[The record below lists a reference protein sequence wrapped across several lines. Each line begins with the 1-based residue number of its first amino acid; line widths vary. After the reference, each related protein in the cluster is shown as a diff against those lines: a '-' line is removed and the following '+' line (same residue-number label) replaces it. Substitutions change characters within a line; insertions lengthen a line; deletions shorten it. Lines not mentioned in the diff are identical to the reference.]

1 MTTMLARLGAIA
13 AALALSACA
22 THTDINEVRNM
33 ALKGTDFHKALH
45 KEYIA
50 LAVKEQG
57 ESDWEEVDWFLA
69 KARDAGSSEAPQPD
83 YLEARNIKAKW
94 ATEAAF
100 TRDRLINALNT
111 GGRTRAAADTAR
123 AQAMFDCWM
132 EEIEEDNQPAEIRRC
147 LAEFEA
153 AMDKVVAILKVPPPG
168 PAAAATPAPAAAPAA
183 AARPAAPAPAPER
196 KFVIYFDSNSA
207 LLDIKARETLVKIA
221 MTARSLQAKEIALSA
236 HADRSGGAE
245 ANMKLSQA
253 RLEAVT
259 NYLTREG
266 FAPGLL
272 KGTAAGEDKTVSG
285 AKDGERAAADRRVE
299 VEIK

>member
-100 TRDRLINALNT
+100 TRNRLIDALNT

-132 EEIEEDNQPAEIRRC
+132 EEIEEDNQPADIRRC
-147 LAEFEA
+147 LTEFEA
-153 AMDKVVAILKVPPPG
+153 AMDKVVAILKVPPP
-168 PAAAATPAPAAAPAA
+168 AAAAAPAPAAAPAA
-183 AARPAAPAPAPER
+183 VARPAPAPER
-196 KFVIYFDSNSA
+196 KFMIYFDSNSA
-207 LLDIKARETLVKIA
+207 LLDIKARETLVKAA
-221 MTARSLQAKEIALSA
+221 MSARSLQAKELAISA

-259 NYLTREG
+259 NYLAREG

-272 KGTAAGEDKTVSG
+272 KGTAAGEDKSASG